1 MAIHRLHLDQED
13 EDFALFA
20 IHCGEA
26 PFKIAFLMNQSLKW
40 QLKREREDICVVRS
54 GKQQQYPKYRYVSR
68 HDQIDHLLLSNVD
81 RPDEET
87 APEQPLGLFD
97 ALNGP
102 GYSATYLMPEF
113 KKVDYLLK
121 VEAPLAEGEIK
132 LLVKQI
138 KSIKEVVS
146 TYVIPHNKIKN
157 IKPLNN

>member
-1 MAIHRLHLDQED
+1 MAIHRLHLEQED

-40 QLKREREDICVVRS
+40 QLKREREDICLVRS

-81 RPDEET
+81 RPDQET
-87 APEQPLGLFD
+87 VPEQPLGLFD
-97 ALNGP
+97 ALDGP
-102 GYSATYLMPEF
+102 SYSATYLMPEF

-132 LLVKQI
+132 LLVGQI

>member
-1 MAIHRLHLDQED
+1 MAIHRLHLEQED

-40 QLKREREDICVVRS
+40 QLKREREDICVVGS

-81 RPDEET
+81 RPDQDAT
-87 APEQPLGLFD
+87 TEQPLGLFD
-97 ALNGP
+97 GLNGP
-102 GYSATYLMPEF
+102 SISATYLMPEF
-113 KKVDYLLK
+113 KKADYLLK
-121 VEAPLAEGEIK
+121 VEAPLSEGEIK
-132 LLVKQI
+132 LLVGQI

>member
-20 IHCGEA
+20 IHCGEV
-26 PFKIAFLMNQSLKW
+26 PFKMAFLMNQSLKW
-40 QLKREREDICVVRS
+40 QLKREREDICVNKA

-81 RPDEET
+81 H
-87 APEQPLGLFD
+87 PEQDTNAEQVLGLFD
-97 ALNGP
+97 GLNGP
-102 GYSATYLMPEF
+102 SVSATYLMPEF

-121 VEAPLAEGEIK
+121 IEAALSDAEMK
-132 LLVKQI
+132 ALLGQI

-157 IKPLNN
+157 INPLNN

>member
-26 PFKIAFLMNQSLKW
+26 PFKMAFLMNQSLKW

-102 GYSATYLMPEF
+102 SYSATYLMPEF

>member
-1 MAIHRLHLDQED
+1 MAIHRLHLEQED

-40 QLKREREDICVVRS
+40 QLKREREDICLVRS

-87 APEQPLGLFD
+87 APEQLLGLFD

-102 GYSATYLMPEF
+102 SYSATYLMPEF

-132 LLVKQI
+132 LLVGQI